1 MRKIYIKSIVLISL
15 ILIIINLNCNI
26 AYATDL
32 KEVQMMN
39 EYFDSTEDY
48 EAGLIQTWLGS
59 ILVIVQVLGVGIGMI
74 SFVISLIQYLINYNT
89 ENREKY
95 KKRLIFFLVLAI
107 ILFLASGILGII
119 RTGCSQANNLISE

>member
-1 MRKIYIKSIVLISL
+1 
-15 ILIIINLNCNI
+15 
-26 AYATDL
+26 
-32 KEVQMMN
+32 MMN

-59 ILVIVQVLGVGIGMI
+59 ILVIVQVWGVGIGMI